1 MASERR
7 RRDPAR
13 ERFWREKVQGQA
25 ASGLSVGAYCRR
37 HRLRPSAFY
46 YWRRVLAE
54 RGGPAPAVFVPVTV
68 VDGAAG
74 ASGAAGGSATGQAA
88 VEAGAGRIEILLA
101 NGRRVAVTG
110 PVDRQALAAVVAVAE
125 GRPC

>member
-1 MASERR
+1 MSSEGA

-37 HRLRPSAFY
+37 HRLRASAFY

-54 RGGPAPAVFVPVTV
+54 RGPAAGAVFVPVTV
-68 VDGAAG
+68 ADEGSG
-74 ASGAAGGSATGQAA
+74 TSGATGAPA
-88 VEAGAGRIEILLA
+88 DG
-101 NGRRVAVTG
+101 
-110 PVDRQALAAVVAVAE
+110 
-125 GRPC
+125 

>member
-1 MASERR
+1 MSSEGA

-13 ERFWREKVQGQA
+13 ERFWHEKIQGQA
-25 ASGLSVGAYCRR
+25 GSGLSVGAYCRR

-54 RGGPAPAVFVPVTV
+54 RGPAAEAVFVPVTV

-88 VEAGAGRIEILLA
+88 AEAGAGRIEILLA
-101 NGRRVAVTG
+101 NGRRVGVTG
-110 PVDRQALAAVVAVAE
+110 PVDRQALAAVLAVAE
-125 GRPC
+125 DRPC